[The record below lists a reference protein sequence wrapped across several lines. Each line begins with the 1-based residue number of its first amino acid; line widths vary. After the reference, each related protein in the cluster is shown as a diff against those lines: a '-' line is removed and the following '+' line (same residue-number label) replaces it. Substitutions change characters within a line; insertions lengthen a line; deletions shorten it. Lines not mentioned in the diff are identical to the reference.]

1 MSFFKDEKNTT
12 INDIMY
18 NLNVYYRVISV
29 VAFLLILIVILIWS
43 LTKMFIL
50 FRRIKFE
57 NYVLISA
64 IIEVKSILV

>member
-57 NYVLISA
+57 NYVLI
-64 IIEVKSILV
+64 